1 MRGMRHAFFLY
12 ACVYNVSLDIV
23 VSVGNL
29 SEWIEYE
36 NRNIND
42 QINDAMPGVDVW
54 GIGTETTTGVQ

>member
-1 MRGMRHAFFLY
+1 MAYATHFLY

-42 QINDAMPGVDVW
+42 QINDAMPGWMYGELALKQQQVFSK
-54 GIGTETTTGVQ
+54 